1 MEEDKNGCNLA
12 YSSQVSQSGIFG
24 NNCVWSRGE
33 REGVE
38 KEEKGMEEAGKNAL
52 CKRNL
57 NLIISGLISSK
68 IVKSKKETNEQKYQK
83 TNRQKANPKLRIE
96 IKVIFNR
103 L

>member
-33 REGVE
+33 REGAEEE
-38 KEEKGMEEAGKNAL
+38 KKGMEEARKNAL

-68 IVKSKKETNEQKYQK
+68 IVRSKKKQMNK
-83 TNRQKANPKLRIE
+83 N
-96 IKVIFNR
+96 IKKQIDKKPTQNSE
-103 L
+103 

>member
-68 IVKSKKETNEQKYQK
+68 IVRSKKKQMNK
-83 TNRQKANPKLRIE
+83 N
-96 IKVIFNR
+96 IKKQIDKKPTQNSE
-103 L
+103 